1 MDSKEFDP
9 TLWDKEAI
17 EYILSLEPIK
27 PSKEQYS
34 GGLFNLEGPK
44 SFPLF
49 GDIYGISYD
58 YWG

>member
-1 MDSKEFDP
+1 MNKPSDIS
-9 TLWDKEAI
+9 LYDKEVV
-17 EYILSLEPIK
+17 EYILDLKPIK
-27 PSKEQYS
+27 PPKEQCS

-44 SFPLF
+44 SYPLF

>member
-9 TLWDKEAI
+9 TLWDEKAI
-17 EYILSLEPIK
+17 EWILSLEPIK
-27 PSKEQYS
+27 PPKEQCS

-44 SFPLF
+44 SYPLF